1 MIFQRK
7 MYTCSFSFCM
17 KKFKHSQYGP
27 NLVLILELP
36 MEQNDLCSL
45 QNIIWPTIFCSE
57 LSPLCINM
65 EYLNKWGKQLW
76 TSTYK
81 YAIFQI
87 MTVDFF
93 IFFRINLVFFFHSSW
108 SYNGFIIDLISLINT
123 LYEIFLEKCKM
134 YTVFSFSGWGL
145 FQEKFVLEG
154 WNTFWFFSLSGG
166 SKSTA
171 LKIVS
176 GDIFWNFTS

>member
-1 MIFQRK
+1 

-36 MEQNDLCSL
+36 IEQNDLCF
-45 QNIIWPTIFCSE
+45 WPTIFCSE
-57 LSPLCINM
+57 LSSLCINM
-65 EYLNKWGKQLW
+65 EYLNKWGKKLW
-76 TSTYK
+76 TSTHK

-87 MTVDFF
+87 MTLNFF
-93 IFFRINLVFFFHSSW
+93 IFFRINLVLFCHSSW

>member
-1 MIFQRK
+1 MFIQFLHE
-7 MYTCSFSFCM
+7 
-17 KKFKHSQYGP
+17 KFKISQYGP

-65 EYLNKWGKQLW
+65 EYLNKWGKKLW
-76 TSTYK
+76 TSTHK
-81 YAIFQI
+81 YAIYQI
-87 MTVDFF
+87 MTADFF

-108 SYNGFIIDLISLINT
+108 SYFIIDLISLINK

-134 YTVFSFSGWGL
+134 YQSLVFQVEVYSRKNLSWKGGTLSDYFFEWG
-145 FQEKFVLEG
+145 
-154 WNTFWFFSLSGG
+154 
-166 SKSTA
+166 
-171 LKIVS
+171 I
-176 GDIFWNFTS
+176 